1 MTLLSQQAIANIPA
15 SVFYSDKNLDIF
27 SIECVGN
34 NLVVKYGGKDKKM
47 PFNPVSGKGAASN
60 TRRHGRLCT
69 AVDAVERYGV
79 WKNKEQMDSSFG
91 KAACS
96 WKMGYAASC

>member
-60 TRRHGRLCT
+60 NPATWTDYAT

-79 WKNKEQMDSSFG
+79 WKEQGADG
-91 KAACS
+91 
-96 WKMGYAASC
+96 